1 MQTETVKMVS
11 TSKIA
16 FKKHLCPSKEAC
28 AQFWRDFLSTQ
39 DGLDYQSMHPHLKG
53 KTVEQLSTMIPCK
66 VHEDAG
72 PFTKL
77 QSMVVLSWSSMLGR
91 GIDLE
96 TKYKS
101 PST

>member
-1 MQTETVKMVS
+1 MIA
-11 TSKIA
+11 TSRIA

-28 AQFWRDFLSTQ
+28 QQFWHDFLSTP
-39 DGLDYQSMHPHLKG
+39 DGLEYASLHPHLKG
-53 KTVEQLSTMIPCK
+53 KTAAELATMIPGRI
-66 VHEDAG
+66 HEDAG
-72 PFTKL
+72 PFTNCS
-77 QSMVVLSWSSMLGR
+77 SMVVLSWSSLLGR